1 MAAATPLQGL
11 PPSPNSQFAEI
22 QLSTFP
28 QRTVQLVEKPT
39 SRLAAIGSAAMHLRL
54 PSISRGVSSFLWG
67 LFLGAFI
74 WSGMLAVGVS
84 GATSFIVGAVAGLG
98 IFFYVRVY
106 GGNEPKR
113 QSRAAPPFR

>member
-1 MAAATPLQGL
+1 MAAATPFQGL
-11 PPSPNSQFAEI
+11 LSTPSSQIAEI
-22 QLSTFP
+22 QLSTYP
-28 QRTVQLVEKPT
+28 QQSVQLVEKPG
-39 SRLAAIGSAAMHLRL
+39 SRVTAVGSVAMHLRL
-54 PSISRGVSSFLWG
+54 PSISRGFSSFLWG

-106 GGNEPKR
+106 GGDEPKR
-113 QSRAAPPFR
+113 QSRAAPPPR